1 MKGHNCP
8 ERDVLPRMV
17 AEYQKLVE
25 AKALLESIYVELGP
39 YRNREDAIKDETW
52 YKVRDYFG
60 FDDSE

>member
-1 MKGHNCP
+1 
-8 ERDVLPRMV
+8 MV

-39 YRNREDAIKDETW
+39 YRYREDAIKDETW

>member
-1 MKGHNCP
+1 
-8 ERDVLPRMV
+8 MV